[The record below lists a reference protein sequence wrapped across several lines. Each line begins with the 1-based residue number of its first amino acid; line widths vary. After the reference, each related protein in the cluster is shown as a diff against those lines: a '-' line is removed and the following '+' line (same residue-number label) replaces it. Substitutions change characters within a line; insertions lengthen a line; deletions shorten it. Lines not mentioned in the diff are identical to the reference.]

1 MKHKFFVIS
10 ALNPEPDEQALNQ
23 FCSQHRIV
31 NVEKAFVANGERSYW
46 SVCVTWLMYL
56 RQLEGVG

>member
-10 ALNPEPDEQALNQ
+10 ALNSESDEQSLNQ
-23 FCSQHRIV
+23 FCSQHRVV
-31 NVEKAFVANGERSYW
+31 NVEKAFVAHGERSYW